1 MMAHPHFHALLLVK
15 PSYFKGQGYI
25 KQGDWVEMWSKALR
39 ADYLPSVNVKAVK
52 ATLTKKDVSNSIK
65 QSAKRSNTA

>member
-1 MMAHPHFHALLLVK
+1 MPCCWLNQVISK
-15 PSYFKGQGYI
+15 DRGYI
-25 KQGDWVEMWSKALR
+25 KQGDWVEMWSSFA

-52 ATLTKKDVSNSIK
+52 ATLDEKKDVSNSIK